1 MARSHV
7 AEQSVQIVHRELLGL
22 RRAMKDTPVVAAR
35 LAAQMLS
42 GAGARTPEEVAARL
56 LAVQAQDGRGARLAI
71 RVRSAGVVATDV
83 DAALTER
90 RSLVITWLNRGTLH
104 LVAADDYW
112 WLHPLTTP
120 QIATAN
126 RRRLRQEGV
135 SEKQARRGVDVVIE
149 AVHTDGPR
157 TRAELRRR
165 LDRARVPTA
174 GQAFVH
180 VLVAASLQGEIVRGP
195 MRGSD
200 HAFVAVSEW
209 LGTAPDPLSRPDAL
223 ARLARRYLAGHGPAE
238 PRDLAKWAGVTLA
251 DARTAFAGMQ
261 DDLVV
266 RADGLADLAARPRPG
281 RAPKL
286 RLLGPFDPLLL
297 GWSSREQFV
306 GSHTVVTVNGLFR
319 ACMLAGGRVV
329 GTWTLNGDRLTVKSL
344 EPLSVATVSALR
356 RDAADLFRFLASDRE
371 GEVVFES

>member
-1 MARSHV
+1 
-7 AEQSVQIVHRELLGL
+7 
-22 RRAMKDTPVVAAR
+22 MKDTPVGAAR
-35 LAAQMLS
+35 LTAQMLS
-42 GAGARTPEEVAARL
+42 GADARTPEEVAARL

-71 RVRSAGVVATDV
+71 RARSAGVVAADV

-104 LVAADDYW
+104 LVQADDYW
-112 WLHPLTTP
+112 WLHGLTTP

-135 SEKQARRGVDVVIE
+135 SEKQARHGIEVVVE
-149 AVHTDGPR
+149 AVHRDGPQ
-157 TRAELRRR
+157 TRAELRQR
-165 LDRARVPTA
+165 LDRAGVPTV

-209 LGTAPDPLSRPDAL
+209 LGAAPDPRPRPDGL

-251 DARTAFAGMQ
+251 DARSAFAGVQ
-261 DDLVV
+261 DDLVE
-266 RADGLADLAARPRPG
+266 RADGLADLASRPRPG
-281 RAPKL
+281 RAPL
-286 RLLGPFDPLLL
+286 PRLLGPFDPLLL
-297 GWSSREQFV
+297 GWLSRERFV
-306 GSHTVVTVNGLFR
+306 GSYKVVTVNGLFR
-319 ACMLAGGRVV
+319 ACVLSGGRVV
-329 GTWTLNGDRLTVKSL
+329 GTWTLNGKRLAVKPL
-344 EPLSVATVSALR
+344 EPLNAVTVSALR
-356 RDAADLFRFLASDRE
+356 KDAADVFRYLASDRE
-371 GEVVFES
+371 REIVFES